1 MLIYISDL
9 PSTESWKLSGFVIVS
24 SLIFG
29 LHDLAKC
36 DLSKGDIAKGNVP
49 KGDIAKGGVA
59 TEQTALCF
67 PVFQNKFYLFFPGVI
82 CLAVPTALRASKE
95 AMSSTV
101 TSHEKRPESR
111 FQCSGYFKGTN
122 SQPAQTKSLERLA
135 LARSSECSSGRGF
148 LRRTPSIRSGSRV
161 GDDAIHC

>member
-1 MLIYISDL
+1 MRSATCPRATLRRATFRRVTLRRAALL
-9 PSTESWKLSGFVIVS
+9 PSKLRYAFLFCQRHFI
-24 SLIFG
+24 
-29 LHDLAKC
+29 
-36 DLSKGDIAKGNVP
+36 
-49 KGDIAKGGVA
+49 
-59 TEQTALCF
+59 
-67 PVFQNKFYLFFPGVI
+67 LFFPGVI